1 MCLAILPS
9 IGDHGAMEIY
19 AGTMSTP
26 IGRALLVGR
35 DGSLTGLYLDRD
47 ANPACEPDE
56 GRLDDVRRQV
66 TEYFDG
72 DRKEFEVPLAPVGTP
87 FQRSVWSAL
96 LEIGYGET
104 ASYADIA
111 RRIGKPTAYRAVG
124 AANGRNPISLI
135 VPCHRVI
142 GAAGAL
148 VGYGWGVDR
157 KAWLLAHERGDRDL
171 QLAL

>member
-1 MCLAILPS
+1 M
-9 IGDHGAMEIY
+9 GDHEDMEIY

-35 DGSLTGLYLDRD
+35 DGALTGLYLDRD
-47 ANPACEPDE
+47 ANPAWAPDE
-56 GRLDDVRRQV
+56 GRLDGVRAQV
-66 TEYFDG
+66 EEYFEGSRQTFDL
-72 DRKEFEVPLAPVGTP
+72 PLAPAGTP
-87 FQRSVWSAL
+87 FQLAVWAAL
-96 LEIGYGET
+96 LEIPYAET
-104 ASYADIA
+104 SSYADIA
-111 RRIGKPTAYRAVG
+111 RRIDKPTAYRAVG

-157 KAWLLAHERGDRDL
+157 KAWLLEHERTSSGRGDL